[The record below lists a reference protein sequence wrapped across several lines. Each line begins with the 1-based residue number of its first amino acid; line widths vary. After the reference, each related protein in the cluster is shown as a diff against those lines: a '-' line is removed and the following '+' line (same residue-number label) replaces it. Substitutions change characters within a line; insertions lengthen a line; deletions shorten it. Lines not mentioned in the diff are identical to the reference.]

1 MSAPSGSPSATGS
14 AGTTV
19 EVPPARR
26 WASLAV
32 LSASLLVVTMDL
44 TILNVALPEL
54 AADVRPSATE
64 QLWIVDSYSL
74 VLAGLLIPMSAL
86 ADRWGRKRLLLLG
99 FAVFGAASALVVLTD
114 SPWEVVA
121 ARSLLGI
128 GGAMIMP
135 TTLSLLRSVFTD
147 PAERATALGV
157 WAGVSALGAAVGP
170 IAGGALLEHFGWH
183 AAFLV
188 NVPLMLAALV
198 AGVTIL
204 PEARAASA
212 SPWDLPSVALS
223 VAGMVGLVWSVKHV
237 AEEESLTDPLG
248 LAVLVAALAAL
259 AVLVRRCLHRPEPLL
274 DVRLFRRRPFTAGVV
289 AALSAMFAMAA
300 ILLLLAQWL
309 QLVEGHSP
317 LQAGVRLLPLAGGG
331 LVASLLASPLAR
343 LVGARAVLAGGLAAA
358 GLGALLVPLVP
369 GGLTYGTVAAAMT
382 LVGAGAGSLA
392 IGSAMIMA
400 GTPAD
405 RAGSAAAIEE
415 TAYDLGSVLGVAVLG
430 SVASVV
436 YRDRLAVGTL
446 VADGLPAGAA
456 RTAED
461 SLGAAVDVAGTLGAP
476 ALAER
481 AAAAFTDALV
491 ETCLVG
497 GAVMLA
503 VAVVVWSTAP
513 RGLDITQQ
521 EH

>member
-1 MSAPSGSPSATGS
+1 MSTPQHAP
-14 AGTTV
+14 AGPTV
-19 EVPPARR
+19 DVSPARR

-44 TILNVALPEL
+44 TILNVALPDL
-54 AADVRPSATE
+54 AADLRPSATE

-99 FAVFGAASALVVLTD
+99 FVVFGAASALVVLTD
-114 SPWEVVA
+114 SPWQVVA
-121 ARSLLGI
+121 TRSLLGA

-157 WAGVSALGAAVGP
+157 WAAVSALGAAIGP
-170 IAGGALLEHFGWH
+170 IAGGLLLEHFSWH

-188 NVPLMLAALV
+188 NVPLMLAAVV
-198 AGVTIL
+198 AGALIL

-212 SPWDLPSVALS
+212 APWDLPSVGLS
-223 VAGMVGLVWSVKHV
+223 IAGMVALVWAVKRF
-237 AEEESLTDPLG
+237 AEEETFADALG
-248 LAVLVAALAAL
+248 WTALAAAVAML
-259 AVLVRRCLHRPEPLL
+259 ATFVRRCLVRDEPLL

-289 AALSAMFAMAA
+289 AALMAMFAMAA

-317 LQAGVRLLPLAGGG
+317 LGAGVRLLPLAGGG
-331 LVASLLASPLAR
+331 LVASLLASPLAS
-343 LVGARAVLAGGLAAA
+343 LVGARTVLASGLGVA
-358 GLGALLVPLVP
+358 GIGALLLPVVP
-369 GGLTYGTVAAAMT
+369 GDLGYPTVAVAMA

-400 GTPAD
+400 GTPAE

-436 YRDRLAVGTL
+436 YRDHLATGPL
-446 VADGLPAGAA
+446 VADGLPATAA
-456 RTAED
+456 RAAED
-461 SLGAAVDVAGTLGAP
+461 SLGAAVDVATAAGAP
-476 ALAER
+476 ALA
-481 AAAAFTDALV
+481 AQAGAAFTDALV
-491 ETCLVG
+491 DTSLVAG
-497 GAVMLA
+497 LVMVA
-503 VAVVVWSTAP
+503 VAVVVWLTAP

-521 EH
+521 QH

>member
-1 MSAPSGSPSATGS
+1 MSTATDTDG
-14 AGTTV
+14 GTV
-19 EVPPARR
+19 EVSPARR
-26 WASLAV
+26 GASLAV

-54 AADVRPSATE
+54 AADIRPSATE

-121 ARSLLGI
+121 ARCLLGA

-157 WAGVSALGAAVGP
+157 WAAVSSLGAAIGP
-170 IAGGALLEHFGWH
+170 IAGGLLLEHFSWH
-183 AAFLV
+183 SAFLV
-188 NVPLMLAALV
+188 NVPLMLVAVV
-198 AGVTIL
+198 AGATIL
-204 PEARAASA
+204 PEARAPHASR
-212 SPWDLPSVALS
+212 WDVPGVAMSVT
-223 VAGMVGLVWSVKHV
+223 GMVGLVWAVKHF

-248 LAVLVAALAAL
+248 WTVLVAALV
-259 AVLVRRCLHRPEPLL
+259 VLVAFVRRCLHRPDPLL

-317 LQAGVRLLPLAGGG
+317 LEAGVRLLPLAAGG

-343 LVGARAVLAGGLAAA
+343 VLGARTVLASGLAVA
-358 GLGALLVPLVP
+358 GLGALLVPLAP
-369 GGLTYGTVAAAMT
+369 GTLGYGTVAAAMA

-415 TAYDLGSVLGVAVLG
+415 TAYDVGSVLGVAVLG

-436 YRDRLAVGTL
+436 YRDHLRVDDL
-446 VADGLPAGAA
+446 VADGLRADAA
-456 RTAED
+456 TAAAD
-461 SLGAAVDVAGTLGAP
+461 SLGAAADTAAATGFPG
-476 ALAER
+476 LAEQ
-481 AAAAFTDALV
+481 AAVAFTDALV
-491 ETCLVG
+491 DTCLVG
-497 GAVMLA
+497 GLLMLA
-503 VAVVVWSTAP
+503 MAAVVWLTAP

-521 EH
+521 QH